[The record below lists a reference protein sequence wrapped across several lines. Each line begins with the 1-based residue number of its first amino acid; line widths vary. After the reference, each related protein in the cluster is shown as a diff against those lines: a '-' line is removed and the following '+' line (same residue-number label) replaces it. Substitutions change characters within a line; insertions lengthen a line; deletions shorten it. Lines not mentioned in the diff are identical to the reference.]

1 MTKLFQQV
9 MHHLEGEEV
18 VVKNYQTKDGAKNL
32 TLKTVGAERWIER
45 VQTRGVLKAIDC
57 ITLIYFVL
65 DDFDLMLN
73 LEQRIHIVESWSLQL
88 RESAVSGEVKA
99 RDGITLL
106 PLKNVPDGWDW
117 ELSIIEAQ
125 NFLETRG
132 MTWKLIEVSAH
143 VFNEVREGINNFR
156 FPPELFSS
164 DESSVIEKSKPVE
177 KVIVDTPRGIT
188 KTQVLTAFESIVN
201 IDLKN
206 ALANGKGIYGDGGAR
221 KRKGTRGGKHSA
233 LWNPVELAIDW
244 EEKKNAALPKLKKA
258 FHEHQ
263 FLSDWLNDW
272 YAALERLNL

>member
-9 MHHLEGEEV
+9 VHHLEGEEV

-143 VFNEVREGINNFR
+143 VLNEVREGINNFR

-188 KTQVLTAFESIVN
+188 KTQVLMAFESIVKIN
-201 IDLKN
+201 LKI
-206 ALANGKGIYGDGGAR
+206 ALANGQGIYGDSGAR
-221 KRKGTRGGKHSA
+221 TRKGTRGGRHAA
-233 LWNPVELAIDW
+233 LWNPVLLAISW
-244 EEKKNAALPKLKKA
+244 EQYKQATLPDLKNAFLKQA
-258 FHEHQ
+258 I
-263 FLSDWLNDW
+263 LSDWLDDW
-272 YAALERLNL
+272 KDALDKL

>member
-9 MHHLEGEEV
+9 VHHLEGEEV

-143 VFNEVREGINNFR
+143 VLNEVREGINNFR

-188 KTQVLTAFESIVN
+188 KTQVLMAFESIVKIN
-201 IDLKN
+201 LKI
-206 ALANGKGIYGDGGAR
+206 ALANGQGIYGDSGAR
-221 KRKGTRGGKHSA
+221 TRKGTRGGRHAA
-233 LWNPVELAIDW
+233 LWNPVLLAISW
-244 EEKKNAALPKLKKA
+244 EQYKQATLPDLKNAFLKQA
-258 FHEHQ
+258 I
-263 FLSDWLNDW
+263 LSDWLVDW
-272 YAALERLNL
+272 KDALDKL